1 MFTLEDELMLQ
12 ARAVLTALAA
22 DLRAQEAAS
31 EMAPVHVRS
40 LIRRSAP
47 TEVDEGGE
55 VEYLGSI
62 ADRLER
68 LYPIA
73 DLFPSKRLKWAQRP
87 RDEGTPDR

>member
-12 ARAVLTALAA
+12 ARAVLNALAA
-22 DLRAQEAAS
+22 ELRAQEAAG

-40 LIRRSAP
+40 LIRGSAP
-47 TEVDEGGE
+47 TDVGEGEEVA
-55 VEYLGSI
+55 YLGSI

-73 DLFPSKRLKWAQRP
+73 DLFPSKRIKWAQRS
-87 RDEGTPDR
+87 RNNDGPDR